1 MGVEAEV
8 YNLQT
13 QADNSSIAIANMFAT
28 RADNLVGQLQ
38 ASYMAEGN
46 LNYATG
52 VLQNSLIN
60 TLERGYNIGGITS
73 AMGSIVSGMS
83 SVENSARRAA
93 QAIQE
98 ALGAQASW
106 SNSRTTIQTSIGK
119 NGTTY
124 GIRDI
129 DTGQIYESYDDYNV
143 AYDKWK
149 KVYGYAKGGIVSK
162 ENKGM
167 FDPIAKALGEDT
179 MVAVKY
185 DEAILTPKQTSM
197 LQNLASVAPDIEQM
211 WNIPNYSVQTP
222 VMQRNERP
230 NVTINYDSM
239 LHVDNFTD
247 APHLIGAIKKTSKE
261 VTEGVLKDID
271 RRYKYY
277 HR

>member
-1 MGVEAEV
+1 MEYEHSIESQKSALEQQLEDFQNARNAEIEALRLSLENRELLISQSFETVKANSSTVGEQIALIAQQHGVTVSDAIITSWANGETAIASYGETLSAQSSAFIGNIMGVESEV
-8 YNLQT
+8 YNLQM
-13 QADNSSIAIANMFAT
+13 QADNSSIALANMVAT

-129 DTGQIYESYDDYNV
+129 DTD
-143 AYDKWK
+143 
-149 KVYGYAKGGIVSK
+149 
-162 ENKGM
+162 
-167 FDPIAKALGEDT
+167 
-179 MVAVKY
+179 
-185 DEAILTPKQTSM
+185 
-197 LQNLASVAPDIEQM
+197 
-211 WNIPNYSVQTP
+211 
-222 VMQRNERP
+222 R
-230 NVTINYDSM
+230 
-239 LHVDNFTD
+239 FTN
-247 APHLIGAIKKTSKE
+247 HMMIIM
-261 VTEGVLKDID
+261 
-271 RRYKYY
+271 
-277 HR
+277 